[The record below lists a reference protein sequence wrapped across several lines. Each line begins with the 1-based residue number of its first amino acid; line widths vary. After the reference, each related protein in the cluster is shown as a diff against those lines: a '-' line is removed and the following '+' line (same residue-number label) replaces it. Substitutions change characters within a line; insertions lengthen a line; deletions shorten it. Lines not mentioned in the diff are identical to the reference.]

1 MYLAKIEKDSANKIS
16 ELVESLN
23 GYKRQSEPLK
33 FDDNGNQKFYALFN
47 ATSEYNYLDHIHMTV
62 FGCVYEECEQCI
74 FISFAVIN
82 DYLQKIDIS
91 ACEGEL
97 IGFAKSCLEGQES
110 ALEILSS
117 QVKDDIENHLIKFK
131 IESGA

>member
-1 MYLAKIEKDSANKIS
+1 MYVAKFTKDSANKIS
-16 ELVESLN
+16 ELFESLN

-33 FDDNGNQKFYALFN
+33 FDDNGNKKFYSLFN
-47 ATSEYNYLDHIHMTV
+47 ATSEYSYLDHIHKTV
-62 FGCVYEECEQCI
+62 FGCVYEEFEQCI

-82 DYLQKIDIS
+82 DYLQKMDIS

-117 QVKDDIENHLIKFK
+117 QVKDDIENHLFKYK